1 MSKRR
6 VERIHAKFAS
16 KIAGLEEQI
25 RIRDA
30 KDRKT
35 EGVKAEV
42 VKLTEELSL
51 ANEQIRALEQERAEL
66 LTVVEPLEPAE
77 RTEMLTPA
85 EPPVE

>member
-6 VERIHAKFAS
+6 VERIHAKFAN

-30 KDRKT
+30 KDRKI

-51 ANEQIRALEQERAEL
+51 ANEQIKALELERAEL
-66 LTVVEPLEPAE
+66 LTVAEPLEPAE
-77 RTEMLTPA
+77 RTEMLAPA
-85 EPPVE
+85 EPSVE